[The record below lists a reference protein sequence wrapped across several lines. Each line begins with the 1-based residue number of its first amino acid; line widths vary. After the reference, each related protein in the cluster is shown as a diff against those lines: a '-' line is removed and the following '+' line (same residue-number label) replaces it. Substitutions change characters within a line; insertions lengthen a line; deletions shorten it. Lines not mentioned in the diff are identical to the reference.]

1 MGYIT
6 KRSGNYQVR
15 YRDPNG
21 RMTSRTFKRKTDADR
36 FLRDMEVAM
45 DRAQWI
51 DPKSAEMS
59 FGDWAKEFLLLARRL
74 APSTQETYE
83 RDLTKYVIP
92 KFGQHRLGRLPADE
106 IENWLNDEIAA
117 GIAPS
122 SVHRHYRTLRRML
135 QVVVDKEKIPS
146 NPCDRVELLNVSKRE
161 MRRFLAGSRRLILR
175 KLTPNGCGQ

>member
-21 RMTSRTFKRKTDADR
+21 RMTSRTFKRKIDADR
-36 FLRDMEVAM
+36 FLCDMEVAM

-51 DPKSAEMS
+51 DPKSVEMS
-59 FGDWAKEFLLLARRL
+59 LEDWSKEFLLLSRRL

-92 KFGQHRLGRLPADE
+92 KFGRYRLGRLPADE
-106 IENWLNDEIAA
+106 INSRSRWDRSGPGVPPSDRGCASRVRAGEYGEQMSPSVTPLEECRAASPEVGWLWFPYTRYVTETAKRDE
-117 GIAPS
+117 
-122 SVHRHYRTLRRML
+122 
-135 QVVVDKEKIPS
+135 
-146 NPCDRVELLNVSKRE
+146 
-161 MRRFLAGSRRLILR
+161 
-175 KLTPNGCGQ
+175 